1 MRHLIRQLAHQGLPI
16 RASLAGNHQVG
27 PGNGAVQI
35 GQRRQQIKTAL
46 GATAQYA
53 VQAAAQS
60 AGCTGTGQSTDSIR
74 QQRRQVSHTVVQQLY
89 LRRSGAFLGTEHRSG
104 TVLASIRIGHIAGV
118 CKVHTLYAILKI
130 RRDLQ
135 PLDPLKIAAG
145 WVGDSSPVSVIKC
158 HAKRCQRTGA
168 AVAHTAAAKADDK
181 MVKTKVYGVF

>member
-1 MRHLIRQLAHQGLPI
+1 MG
-16 RASLAGNHQVG
+16 
-27 PGNGAVQI
+27 GA
-35 GQRRQQIKTAL
+35 
-46 GATAQYA
+46 AQYA

-60 AGCTGTGQSTDSIR
+60 AGCTGTGQSTNSIR
-74 QQRRQVSHTVVQQLY
+74 QQRRQVRHTVVQQLY

-104 TVLASIRIGHIAGV
+104 TVLACIRIGHITGV
-118 CKVHTLYAILKI
+118 CKVRTLYTMLEI

-145 WVGDSSPVSVIKC
+145 RVGDRSPVSVIKC
-158 HAKRCQRTGA
+158 HAKSGQRTGA